1 MRRPAGVVPTWAVA
15 CVLACL
21 ACAVVFTGCGDY
33 TDLLV
38 ATGPG
43 IFIFDCT
50 KGQIGE
56 YTVYDLF
63 GIAITSGT
71 FDTATHSCVDVQDD
85 LQEGLNI
92 GAAPAARS
100 RPKASSDSPK
110 ATAATQLPPEYA
122 LDVANYY
129 AVQILDPNT
138 VTFKEIDLPG
148 GALAA
153 AYPVSM
159 AMTPDGK
166 FLWVLQLAI
175 LPNNGGIT
183 PQPPRISIMDTA
195 KQAFTGS
202 FNLPSGLS
210 VETVR
215 FSPDGTTAYISNSGA
230 TSQGSSGIPANSSVL
245 VVDVASQKVTNTIP
259 TPHGAGF
266 EVMSPDG
273 LLLYTI
279 NDNIGIG
286 SNYLTAI
293 DTTTGTVA
301 ASTSLPDGAI
311 KMFINPTGTRLYI
324 YWYRGIVVVDTA
336 SLQQIASI
344 PTVGFSL
351 RNNFATFAPDGR
363 TAWFCNCGYGM
374 YYNVD
379 LRTNTVI
386 RTVQGKDLGHG
397 FMFSTLR

>member
-1 MRRPAGVVPTWAVA
+1 M
-15 CVLACL
+15 
-21 ACAVVFTGCGDY
+21 
-33 TDLLV
+33 
-38 ATGPG
+38 
-43 IFIFDCT
+43 
-50 KGQIGE
+50 
-56 YTVYDLF
+56 
-63 GIAITSGT
+63 
-71 FDTATHSCVDVQDD
+71 
-85 LQEGLNI
+85 
-92 GAAPAARS
+92 
-100 RPKASSDSPK
+100 
-110 ATAATQLPPEYA
+110 PPEYA